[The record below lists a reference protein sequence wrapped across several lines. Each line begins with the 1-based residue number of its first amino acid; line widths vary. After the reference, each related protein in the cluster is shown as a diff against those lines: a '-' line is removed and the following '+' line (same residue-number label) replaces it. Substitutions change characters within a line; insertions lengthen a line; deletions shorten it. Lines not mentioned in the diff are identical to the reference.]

1 MPLLRRIARP
11 MLASMFVAGGIDTL
25 RDPDPRV
32 KKAEPIVARIADI
45 LPDGAPKDVGTLVRI
60 DAAVKVGAG
69 LLLASGRAPR
79 VAAAV
84 LAGSLLPTTVAGH
97 PFWQHED
104 PAERSSQ
111 RIHFLK
117 NVSMLGGLLITA
129 ADTEGNP
136 SLGWRARH
144 LRRKASRR
152 AHTASGLAHGAAHSA
167 SGLAHGAAHNA
178 SGLAHG
184 ASRSAAGAAHAASG
198 RAQGAAGTV
207 RGALPVG

>member
-11 MLASMFVAGGIDTL
+11 MLASMFVSGGIDTL

-32 KKAEPIVARIADI
+32 KKAEPIVARIADL

-69 LLLASGRAPR
+69 LMLASGRAPR
-79 VAAAV
+79 IAAAL

-97 PFWQHED
+97 PFWQHDD
-104 PAERSSQ
+104 PAQ
-111 RIHFLK
+111 RANQKTHFVK
-117 NVSMLGGLLITA
+117 NVSMLGGLLIAA

-144 LRRKASRR
+144 LRRK
-152 AHTASGLAHGAAHSA
+152 TSGRAHGAAHHA

-178 SGLAHG
+178 TGLAHG

-198 RAQGAAGTV
+198 RAQGAAGSV
-207 RGALPVG
+207 RSALPVG

>member
-11 MLASMFVAGGIDTL
+11 MLASMFVSGGIDTL
-25 RDPDPRV
+25 RNPDPRI

-45 LPDGAPKDVGTLVRI
+45 LPDGAPKDVATLVRI

-79 VAAAV
+79 VAAAA

-104 PAERSSQ
+104 PAERVNQ
-111 RIHFLK
+111 RTHFLK
-117 NVSMLGGLLITA
+117 NVSMLGGLLIAA

-152 AHTASGLAHGAAHSA
+152 AHVA

-184 ASRSAAGAAHAASG
+184 AAHSATGLAHGATRSAAGAAHAASG
-198 RAQGAAGTV
+198 KAQGAAGTV

>member
-25 RDPDPRV
+25 RDPDPRI
-32 KKAEPIVARIADI
+32 KKAEPVVARIADI
-45 LPDGAPKDVGTLVRI
+45 LPDGAPKDVATLVRI

-69 LLLASGRAPR
+69 FLLASGRAPR

-97 PFWQHED
+97 PFWQHDD
-104 PAERSSQ
+104 PAQRSNQ
-111 RIHFLK
+111 RTHFLK
-117 NVSMLGGLLITA
+117 NVSMLGGLLIAA

-144 LRRKASRR
+144 LRRKAARR
-152 AHTASGLAHGAAHSA
+152 AHVATELAHSA
-167 SGLAHGAAHNA
+167 TGLAHGAAHNA

-184 ASRSAAGAAHAASG
+184 ATRSAAGAAHAASG
-198 RAQGAAGTV
+198 RAHEAAGTV